1 MTKLSPIKP
10 VQLIR
15 ILERLGFT
23 KIRQKGSHIY
33 MRHPDSRATVV
44 PFHKGEDIP
53 KGLLKKILDD
63 IELKLDQFNHLR

>member
-10 VQLIR
+10 THLIR
-15 ILERLGFT
+15 ILQRLGFT

-33 MRHPDSRATVV
+33 MGHRDGRATVA

-53 KGLLKKILDD
+53 KGLLAKILDD
-63 IELKLDQFNHLR
+63 IELNLQEFNHLR